1 MFIQVD
7 LALTEMSL
15 AWPDLRT
22 EEGNENRSAPT
33 ARRWRIRIC

>member
-22 EEGNENRSAPT
+22 EEGNENRT
-33 ARRWRIRIC
+33 ASRWRICIC